1 VHLRAPSIDH
11 GVVSLVWAVAF
22 GLFIWFGSLAVGV
35 SGSTAFIIG
44 AVCAFLIFL
53 FVRICGEERPR
64 QVPRRSS
71 PPR

>member
-1 VHLRAPSIDH
+1 MHLRAPSMAH

-35 SGSTAFIIG
+35 SGATAFIMG

-53 FVRICGEERPR
+53 FIDICGQDRPR
-64 QVPRRSS
+64 QVSRRSS